1 MLAATKQETFSAA
14 GDPCVFFQLA
24 TCAVVSKNSHLGFGR
39 KNVSPHQG
47 LVLSNYRAAL
57 GDSRNVAVNSWQIPP
72 LPQNIGAPT
81 KPQTPWYNTC
91 GAQAAANFALHG
103 GVDAIGL
110 LPGIG
115 DVSEAAVGALGLT
128 AGYGVALMDA
138 ATPGG
143 LTNGGVAMQ
152 GAGTA
157 LFVADASKTSI
168 AAVTRIAATAKFIPF
183 INKLYAAGSLIYD
196 ANRAY
201 QAYQACT
208 QGAQ

>member
-1 MLAATKQETFSAA
+1 VARRCIRGNCTCLHYCMELLSRENLRWPDGLARR
-14 GDPCVFFQLA
+14 
-24 TCAVVSKNSHLGFGR
+24 SH
-39 KNVSPHQG
+39 K
-47 LVLSNYRAAL
+47 
-57 GDSRNVAVNSWQIPP
+57 
-72 LPQNIGAPT
+72 PQNTGTQT

-110 LPGIG
+110 FPGIG

-168 AAVTRIAATAKFIPF
+168 AAVTRVAAAAKFIPF
-183 INKLYAAGSLIYD
+183 ANKFFAAASIYFD
-196 ANRAY
+196 YRNAKK
-201 QAYQACT
+201 AYQACT
-208 QGAQ
+208 QPGG